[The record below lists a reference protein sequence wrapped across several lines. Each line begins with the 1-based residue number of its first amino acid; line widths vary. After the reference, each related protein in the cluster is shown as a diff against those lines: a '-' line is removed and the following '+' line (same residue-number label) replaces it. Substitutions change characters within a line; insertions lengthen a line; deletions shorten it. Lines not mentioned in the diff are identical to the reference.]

1 MAQGAS
7 SSRVTNIWTNLTPG
21 QRMVIIGTAGAI
33 VAAIIIAGLVGSRAG
48 YSALYSGLAPEEAGQ
63 VIERLDQRKI
73 PYRLT
78 GGGGT
83 IMVPTRSVY
92 SARIELASDG
102 IPRSGTVGFEVF
114 DKSVFGM
121 TEFLQ
126 KVNYRR
132 AIEGELSKTIT
143 QMEEAQ
149 AARVHIVV
157 PERTLFRDAEKAA
170 TASVVIRINPAHKL
184 SPKQVEGIAYLVASS
199 VEGLEPEWV
208 TILDSRGTLL
218 SRGFPDHKGQPA
230 DRLEVIKSVETYLE
244 NKAQSLLDEVLGPG
258 RSVVRVSADLN
269 LERIDRNTESYDP
282 ESAVVISEER
292 MESAEGES
300 GGRTESSVTNYEFD
314 RSIENIAAE
323 VGNIERLS
331 VALTI
336 DGTYETETSAEG
348 EVTKQFI
355 PRSDEELGKLAGIVK
370 SAVGFDTKRGD
381 YFEVANMA
389 FDRSFFED
397 EQDDLGSIMRMQF
410 YFSLARKGAY
420 LAGAIIALLIIVKLV
435 KKSAAIIGAASR
447 RTIDIRPGTYVNNQ
461 PGAGSDVQPGELNPQ
476 QVVAG
481 IVNLTSKNPVGAAG
495 VLRSMMG
502 EGE

>member
-7 SSRVTNIWTNLTPG
+7 SSRVINIWTNLTPG
-21 QRMVIIGTAGAI
+21 QRMVIIGTVGAV
-33 VAAIIIAGLVGSRAG
+33 VAALIIAGLVGSRAG
-48 YSALYSGLAPEEAGQ
+48 YSVLYSGIAPEEAGQ
-63 VIERLDQRKI
+63 VLERLDQRKI

-78 GGGGT
+78 AGGGT

-92 SARIELASDG
+92 SARIELAGDG
-102 IPRSGTVGFEVF
+102 IPRGGTVGFEVF

-157 PERTLFRDAEKAA
+157 PERTLFRDAERAA
-170 TASVVIRINPAHKL
+170 TASVVIKTNPAHNL

-199 VEGLEPEWV
+199 VEGLEPECV

-218 SRGFPDHKGQPA
+218 SKGFPNHRGEPA
-230 DRLEVIKSVETYLE
+230 DRLEVIQSVETYLE

-258 RSVVRVSADLN
+258 RSVVRISADLN

-292 MESAEGES
+292 TESAEGES

-314 RSIENIAAE
+314 RSIENIATE

-348 EVTKQFI
+348 EVSKQFI
-355 PRSDEELGKLAGIVK
+355 PRSDEEMGKLAGIVK
-370 SAVGFDTKRGD
+370 SAVGFDARRGD

-420 LAGAIIALLIIVKLV
+420 LAGAIIALLIIIKLV
-435 KKSAAIIGAASR
+435 KKSAAIIGAAGR
-447 RTIDIRPGTYVNNQ
+447 RTIDMRPGTYMNTQ
-461 PGAGSDVQPGELNPQ
+461 PGARGDVQPGELNPQ
-476 QVVAG
+476 QVVDG